1 MKKSESNPETAVRKK
16 THGKSS
22 NSLGVKRDLLIVSCI
37 KNEIFTFEGDLL
49 PKVVLTEDELH
60 KTKEKLKEK
69 LFSMEEMLE
78 QPRGKVSRRLSEL
91 MRPLEVYINS
101 KKVDVRDLPKKYQMK
116 SRIYILVPGVKPLL
130 FLEKLKRE
138 YYIKHD
144 GQAEMA
150 RKILYAYALS
160 VAEEKIRRKR
170 KL

>member
-1 MKKSESNPETAVRKK
+1 MNKTVTEKGIRKNTRRKSD
-16 THGKSS
+16 

-49 PKVVLTEDELH
+49 PRVVLTEEELH
-60 KTKEKLKEK
+60 KTKERLKEK
-69 LFSMEEMLE
+69 LFGMEEFCD
-78 QPRGKVSRRLSEL
+78 QPRGKVSKRLSEL

-101 KKVDVRDLPKKYQMK
+101 KKIDIRDLPKKYQMK

-138 YYIKHD
+138 YYVKHD

-150 RKILYAYALS
+150 RKTLYSYALS

-170 KL
+170 KV